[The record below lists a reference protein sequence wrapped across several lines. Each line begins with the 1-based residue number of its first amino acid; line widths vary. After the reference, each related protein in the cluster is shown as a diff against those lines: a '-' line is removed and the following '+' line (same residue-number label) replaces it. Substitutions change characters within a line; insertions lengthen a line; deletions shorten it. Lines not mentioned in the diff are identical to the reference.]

1 MQRKYALIWAVYR
14 KVYPIYH
21 FRYTICGK
29 TIIQFV
35 AFLLYHLWICQLWK
49 CILSYRKRNWS
60 NFIAFGLHCLG
71 VVRERKKR
79 YRNLAADFL
88 YRLYSMFWTMLDSC
102 FEQLIFVLV
111 EEGRGM
117 LGFKWLYYCVSLF
130 DHFIMSPSILM
141 YALITS
147 DLCQAR
153 HFSELIWCEYTM

>member
-1 MQRKYALIWAVYR
+1 MQRQYALIWAVYR

-21 FRYTICGK
+21 FHYTICGK

-79 YRNLAADFL
+79 YRNLATDFL
-88 YRLYSMFWTMLDSC
+88 CRLYSLFWAILDSC
-102 FEQLIFVLV
+102 FERLIFVLV
-111 EEGRGM
+111 EEGQD
-117 LGFKWLYYCVSLF
+117 LLSFKWLYCCVNLF
-130 DHFIMSPSILM
+130 DHFISLWKTVKGKTVPLLQTRKTML
-141 YALITS
+141 
-147 DLCQAR
+147 
-153 HFSELIWCEYTM
+153 YTNL